1 MPTIGSQALLRVL
14 PSTHYDFRPL
24 IGAKIEIPIAQHID
38 VLGFEH
44 AALQVRVRSGSFP
57 PGSLMRLSL
66 ADDGFDPADP
76 GTSFLSKT
84 IGGEPIGVLEITEK
98 TVFPFYQSVATAVPG
113 RFGRLMVVTAA
124 FTGGPDGGPSVTM
137 SLDLV
142 LSGGSVGTTIHQPL
156 TYLGYTHELVET
168 EEPFEHL
175 TFDKPQ
181 HSPVFEP
188 GLVNRL
194 VASIRD
200 LFQTARLPPG
210 YPRFG
215 NVNVAI
221 QRPPE
226 GFEERRSQP

>member
-14 PSTHYDFRPL
+14 PSTHYDFGPL
-24 IGAKIEIPIAQHID
+24 AGATVEIPIAQHID

-57 PGSLMRLSL
+57 PGSSMRISL
-66 ADDGFDPADP
+66 ADDGFDPDDP
-76 GTSFLSKT
+76 GTNFLRT
-84 IGGEPIGVLEITEK
+84 TVDDEPIGALEITDK
-98 TVFPFYQSVATAVPG
+98 NVLPFYQSVATVVPG
-113 RFGRLMVVTAA
+113 HFGRLMGVTAA
-124 FTGGPDGGPSVTM
+124 FTGGTDGGPSVVM

-142 LSGGSVGTTIHQPL
+142 LSGGSVGATIQQPS
-156 TYLGYTHELVET
+156 TYLGYAHEPVET
-168 EEPFEHL
+168 EEPFERL
-175 TFDKPQ
+175 TFDQPAQ
-181 HSPVFEP
+181 APVFEA

-221 QRPPE
+221 QREPE
-226 GFEERRSQP
+226 RFEERRSQP